1 MPKLTVGMPCYDDFD
16 GVYFSVQSLRMYHSD
31 IINDIEIL
39 IVDNNPDSEDGAAT
53 KSWVNDWVG
62 NARYI
67 PHKHSKGTATTKNV
81 VFHEASSEL
90 VVCVDSHVMIEQ
102 DALRRLI
109 EFYDNNPTC
118 LDLLQGPMLY
128 DDLGGFVTHMNPVW
142 RGEMFGIWATD
153 ARGSIKQ
160 ETIYDNSSG
169 DMITEI
175 RRTESPPFEIPM
187 HGMGLFSCRKHAW
200 LGFNKDF
207 KGFGGEEGYIH
218 EKYRQAGRKTLCL
231 PYLRWVH
238 RFTRPQGVKY
248 TLTKYD
254 KFRNYIIG
262 ALELHTDIQ
271 PIIEHFQPIM
281 DRSEFVSVLSE
292 FNIEY

>member
-1 MPKLTVGMPCYDDFD
+1 MACYDDFD

-31 IINDIEIL
+31 IMNDIEIL
-39 IVDNNPDSEDGAAT
+39 IVDNNPNSEDGETT
-53 KSWVNDWVG
+53 KSFINGWVE

-67 PHKHSKGTATTKNV
+67 PYTEVIGTAAPKNAI
-81 VFHEASSEL
+81 FHEASSEL
-90 VVCVDSHVMIEQ
+90 VVCIDSHVMIEQ

-128 DDLGGFVTHMNPVW
+128 DNMTDFVTHMDPVW
-142 RGEMFGIWATD
+142 RGEMFGTWATD

-160 ETIYDNSSG
+160 ETVYSNSDG
-169 DMITEI
+169 DMVMEI
-175 RRTESPPFEIPM
+175 KRTESSPFEIPM
-187 HGMGLFSCRKHAW
+187 HGMGLFSCRKHGW

-218 EKYRQAGRKTLCL
+218 EKYRRAGRKTLCL
-231 PYLRWVH
+231 PFLRWLH
-238 RFTRPQGVKY
+238 RFARPRGIQY
-248 TLTKYD
+248 RLTKED
-254 KFRNYIIG
+254 KLRNYLIG
-262 ALELHTDIQ
+262 ALELHMDIQ

-281 DRSEFVSVLSE
+281 GEPEFISVLSE